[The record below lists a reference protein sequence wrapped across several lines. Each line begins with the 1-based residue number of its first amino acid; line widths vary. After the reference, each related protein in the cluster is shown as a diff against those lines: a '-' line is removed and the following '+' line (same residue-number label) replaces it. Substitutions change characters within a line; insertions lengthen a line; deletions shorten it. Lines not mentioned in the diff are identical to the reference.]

1 MMMLRI
7 FALVI
12 SFLSCVLT
20 FPAYA
25 EMVDLEKAER
35 LALENNLNLR
45 AQAFYTRASEAL
57 IRKGYGIYD
66 PRAHLYLAGGES
78 RERLNLQFFG
88 AESEI
93 EYRQFDFSLT
103 QKFPTGA
110 ELIADFSNRREK
122 TFSQPSPQ
130 INPSYGSE
138 LKFTLVQPLLK
149 DFGRAVTEQQ
159 IFFAVK
165 DYEAAVQDLRER
177 AFQLLAQVRDA
188 YFDVLYFRD
197 NLAYRETSVNLA
209 RKVLEE
215 NQARVEAGV
224 LPPVEVLEA
233 EVGLKLRE
241 RELLDAWRAY
251 EDALD
256 HLALLLNIEERVDVA
271 DEALG
276 QPVLDADEEVGY
288 RFALIKRPD
297 LLRRIQQIERLTLER
312 KVARNRLMPDLN
324 LSASY
329 SHKGLGE
336 DYREDLDEITSNDL
350 KTWEVGVAL
359 SYPLGNREARN
370 EYLRIQLRLK
380 GYRAQLAQLR
390 QEIRKEIR
398 AAIRLLDISE
408 KKIEVSRLGKD
419 LAEEKLRTLLERRE
433 VGLATTRQV
442 LEGEEDLARAQTDRI
457 AALAAYNKTV
467 TEYLKV
473 TGLLLE
479 REGVH
484 FISISD
490 TKEDTPPLRM
500 DQK

>member
-12 SFLSCVLT
+12 SFLSCALT
-20 FPAYA
+20 FSAHA

-57 IRKGYGIYD
+57 VRKGYGIYD

-103 QKFPTGA
+103 QKIPTGA
-110 ELIADFSNRREK
+110 ELSAGFTNRREK
-122 TFSQPSPQ
+122 TFSQPQPL
-130 INPSYGSE
+130 IDPSYGSE

-149 DFGRAVTEQQ
+149 GFGRTVTEEQ
-159 IFFAVK
+159 IFFAIK
-165 DYEAAVQDLRER
+165 DHEAAIQDLREK

-188 YFDVLYFRD
+188 YFDVLSFRD
-197 NLAYRETSVNLA
+197 NLAYRQASVKLA

-215 NQARVEAGV
+215 NQARVETGF
-224 LPPVEVLEA
+224 LPPIEVLEA

-241 RELLDAWRAY
+241 RELLDTWRAY
-251 EDALD
+251 DDALD
-256 HLALLLNIEERVDVA
+256 HFALLLNLEEKVDVA

-276 QPVLDADEEVGY
+276 QPALDADENEGY
-288 RFALIKRPD
+288 RFALVKRPD
-297 LLRRIQQIERLTLER
+297 LLRRIQQIERLTLEG
-312 KVARNRLMPDLN
+312 KVARNQLMPDLN

-336 DYREDLDEITSNDL
+336 DYNEDLDEVASSDL

-370 EYLRIQLRLK
+370 EYLKTEIRLK
-380 GYRAQLAQLR
+380 GDLAQLAQLR

-398 AAIRLLDISE
+398 AAIRLLDVSE

-457 AALAAYNKTV
+457 AALAAYNKAV

-484 FISISD
+484 FINPSD
-490 TKEDTPPLRM
+490 TEEDIPPIRM